1 MEVKRVKAADRD
13 EEWSEDAPRQL
24 MLAVARVD
32 PWTVMKVSFLLSVA
46 VAIATIVATLV
57 IWLMLD
63 GMHVFSD
70 IEKFLKSL
78 NADSFVSLLSYARLP
93 QVMSMATLAGVA
105 NIVILT
111 ALSTL
116 GALIYNLVAALVG
129 GVRVVLMDE

>member
-1 MEVKRVKAADRD
+1 MSDSDARGPED
-13 EEWSEDAPRQL
+13 WQQDAPHQV

-32 PWTVMKVSFLLSVA
+32 PWTVMKVSFMLSVA
-46 VAIATIVATLV
+46 FAIASVVATLI

-63 GMHVFSD
+63 GMHVFADVES
-70 IEKFLKSL
+70 FLISIG
-78 NADSFVSLLSYARLP
+78 AESFVSLIDYARLP

-116 GALIYNLVAALVG
+116 GALVYNLIAALVG
-129 GVRVVLMDE
+129 GIRVTLMDE

>member
-1 MEVKRVKAADRD
+1 MSDSQRTDVVDQ
-13 EEWSEDAPRQL
+13 EWNEDTPHQV

-46 VAIATIVATLV
+46 FAIAGVVATIV

-70 IEKFLKSL
+70 IEQFLVSIG
-78 NADSFVSLLSYARLP
+78 AESFVGLLDYARLP
-93 QVMSMATLAGVA
+93 QVISMATLAGVV

-111 ALSTL
+111 ALATL
-116 GALIYNLVAALVG
+116 GALVYNLITALVG
-129 GVRVVLMDE
+129 GIRVTLMDE